1 MVRPVGAHFSE
12 PSVTAKAEHNR
23 FLPAILG
30 QESTGAVA
38 ILGQESTGAVAILGQ
53 ESTGALC
60 MHL

>member
-38 ILGQESTGAVAILGQ
+38 ILGQESTGA
-53 ESTGALC
+53 LC